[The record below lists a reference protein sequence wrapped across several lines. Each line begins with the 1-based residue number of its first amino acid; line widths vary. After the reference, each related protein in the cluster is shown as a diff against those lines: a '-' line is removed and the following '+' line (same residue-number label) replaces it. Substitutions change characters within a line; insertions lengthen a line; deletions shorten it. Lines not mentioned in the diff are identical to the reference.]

1 MQNEIDKQFTD
12 AELKAMDDALTVLE
26 TTLADLPVLSGA
38 DKSAHVKAPDGAR
51 GWMQQMATR
60 SHQNLNKLSRDY
72 DPALVQRD
80 LDLTVIIEP
89 RQLRAQRIVDRL
101 ESAVFLANSD
111 AFGALLGVRRQLK
124 DSGVA
129 GVDDNLSDGL
139 QRFFNRTNRAATTTI
154 TAATPAK

>member
-12 AELKAMDDALTVLE
+12 AQLKAIDDALTVLE
-26 TTLADLPVLSGA
+26 TTLADLPVLSGD
-38 DKSAHVKAPDGAR
+38 DKAAHVKAPDGAL
-51 GWMQQMATR
+51 GWMQQMVTR
-60 SHQNLNKLSRDY
+60 SQQNLGKLSRDY

-80 LDLTVIIEP
+80 LDLVALIGP

-101 ESAVFLANSD
+101 DGATFLANSD
-111 AFGALLGVRRQLK
+111 AFAACLGVRRQLK

-139 QRFFNRTNRAATTTI
+139 KRFFNRTNRATPPTP
-154 TAATPAK
+154 TAAQK